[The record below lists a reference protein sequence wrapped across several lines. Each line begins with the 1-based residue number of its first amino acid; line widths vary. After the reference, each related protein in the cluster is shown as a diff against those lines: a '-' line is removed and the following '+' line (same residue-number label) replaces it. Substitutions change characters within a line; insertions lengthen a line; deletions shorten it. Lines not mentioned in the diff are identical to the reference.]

1 MKDRIKKLMESLHM
15 TQQVFAEHINISPAS
30 LSSIFTGRTRPTLTT
45 VEAIKSSIPNISTDW
60 LMFGN
65 GPMYIRENDGQQKQD
80 EEAPEQQEQHQ
91 TSGQQPTMPSIETTP
106 HPTDITF
113 RTQEN
118 VTQNAPIEI
127 VKYIDKPQ
135 RKITEIR
142 IFYDDQTWETFVLQ
156 K

>member
-60 LMFGN
+60 LMFGS
-65 GPMYIRENDGQQKQD
+65 GPMYIGENDGQQKQD
-80 EEAPEQQEQHQ
+80 EAAPEQQE
-91 TSGQQPTMPSIETTP
+91 QQPTMPSIETAP

-118 VTQNAPIEI
+118 AIQNTPVER

-142 IFYDDQTWETFVLQ
+142 IFYDDQTWETFVPQ

>member
-65 GPMYIRENDGQQKQD
+65 GPMYIGESDDQK
-80 EEAPEQQEQHQ
+80 ETEAQPSQQEHHLL
-91 TSGQQPTMPSIETTP
+91 TGQDSTTPSTEAAP
-106 HPTDITF
+106 HPTSLSF
-113 RTQEN
+113 HTQEN
-118 VTQNAPIEI
+118 TSPNTSIEK

-142 IFYDDQTWETFVLQ
+142 IFYDDQTWETFVPQ

>member
-45 VEAIKSSIPNISTDW
+45 VEAIKNSIPNISTDW

-65 GPMYIRENDGQQKQD
+65 GPMYIGEDDGQKETAASTALLEHDQICDQ
-80 EEAPEQQEQHQ
+80 EPAP
-91 TSGQQPTMPSIETTP
+91 PSVESTP
-106 HPTDITF
+106 RPTDISF

-118 VTQNAPIEI
+118 VAQNPLVEK

-142 IFYDDQTWETFVLQ
+142 IFYDDQTWETFVPQ

>member
-30 LSSIFTGRTRPTLTT
+30 LSSIFTGRTRPTLAT
-45 VEAIKSSIPNISTDW
+45 VEAIKNSIPNISTDW
-60 LMFGN
+60 LMFGS
-65 GPMYIRENDGQQKQD
+65 GSMYVGDDDGQADTETPSARSEQYPTSEQD
-80 EEAPEQQEQHQ
+80 PTAPATE
-91 TSGQQPTMPSIETTP
+91 TSPY
-106 HPTDITF
+106 PTDMIF
-113 RTQEN
+113 RTQET
-118 VTQNAPIEI
+118 VAPSAPVEK

-142 IFYDDQTWETFVLQ
+142 IFYDDQTWETFVPQ